1 MFHELQKSGKMIV
14 FQIIFQIRIKIYN
27 WDPDLTPNF
36 IFKNL
41 RKKLKKIINIG
52 AGRIFLF

>member
-1 MFHELQKSGKMIV
+1 MIV

-27 WDPDLTPNF
+27 WDPDLTLNF